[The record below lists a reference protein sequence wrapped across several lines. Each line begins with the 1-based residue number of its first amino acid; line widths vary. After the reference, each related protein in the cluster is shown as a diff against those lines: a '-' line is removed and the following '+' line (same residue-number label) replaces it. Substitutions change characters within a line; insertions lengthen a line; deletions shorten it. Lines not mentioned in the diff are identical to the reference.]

1 MQLAEVV
8 GALSS
13 QLYYPLEHIAWAAD
27 NQLLPCI
34 QSHWFWTMDTILWGI
49 SLLVTG
55 FQAVATIQSIS
66 VKLRKLRTCSSGE
79 TSTTSSAAAAVKKR
93 VTFEDQQSGS
103 SKTRIR
109 VLRYQ
114 RFMAMLTVLQTLS
127 DLMNAVHWLPEGF
140 LWSGKLTCFWVG
152 LFGTV
157 SSVIGLYKVLPSS
170 PHW

>member
-1 MQLAEVV
+1 MLLAEVV

-27 NQLLPCI
+27 NQLLPCV
-34 QSHWFWTMDTILWGI
+34 QSHWFWTTDTILWGI
-49 SLLVTG
+49 SLLATC

-66 VKLRKLRTCSSGE
+66 VKLQKLRTYSSCD
-79 TSTTSSAAAAVKKR
+79 TSTEGSATATSKKR

-103 SKTRIR
+103 NKTRIR

-114 RFMAMLTVLQTLS
+114 RFTAMLTVLQTLS

-152 LFGTV
+152 LFGTL
-157 SSVIGLYKVLPSS
+157 SSVIGLYKILPSR